1 MLKYL
6 TQLAFLTLSLFL
18 ISCTEDDENDT
29 ILGDVD
35 EEQVTPTN
43 GSLNTSGDVDVKRV
57 TFTNRPSNISSDTAE
72 KKIKERICIKHGPD
86 RSVPSTLYIDHSF
99 KATIE
104 LYSPGE
110 VRLGKPS
117 LRHLCTIRYLLVA
130 YPPENVHSI
139 RTIKEETKHASKM
152 EICEK
157 YLSDKAT
164 EHERKGYSC

>member
-6 TQLAFLTLSLFL
+6 TQLACVLTLSLFL
-18 ISCTEDDENDT
+18 ISCSEDE
-29 ILGDVD
+29 

-43 GSLNTSGDVDVKRV
+43 GPLNTSGDVDVKRV
-57 TFTNRPSNISSDTAE
+57 TFTNRPPNISSDTVE
-72 KKIKERICIKHGPD
+72 KKIKERVCIKHGSGPK
-86 RSVPSTLYIDHSF
+86 TGHIDETF

-139 RTIKEETKHASKM
+139 RTVREEIKNASKM

-164 EHERKGYSC
+164 EHEREGYSC